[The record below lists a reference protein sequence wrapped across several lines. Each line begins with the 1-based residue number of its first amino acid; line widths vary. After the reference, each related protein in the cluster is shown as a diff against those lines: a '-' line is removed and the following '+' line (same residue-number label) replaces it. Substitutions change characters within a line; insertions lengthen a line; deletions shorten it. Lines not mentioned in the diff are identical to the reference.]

1 MTSII
6 AVELIR
12 TLAELAVVLIAGL
25 PVAIGAAYYFI
36 RR

>member
-1 MTSII
+1 MYAI
-6 AVELIR
+6 EFIR
-12 TLAELAVVLIAGL
+12 LLAELAIVIIAAA